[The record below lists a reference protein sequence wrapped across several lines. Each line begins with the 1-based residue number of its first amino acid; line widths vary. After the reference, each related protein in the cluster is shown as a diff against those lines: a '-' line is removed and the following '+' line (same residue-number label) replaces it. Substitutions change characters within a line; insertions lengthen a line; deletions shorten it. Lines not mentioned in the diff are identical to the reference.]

1 MVLYHP
7 GTVIYQL
14 WSQGHAG
21 DGQKVDVTP
30 GRLCFQPHS
39 HIQISTQLSTYGR
52 FQSEVLAFH
61 GHHQNTFWVNGAPWC
76 LVFSHYLNYLYL
88 AG

>member
-7 GTVIYQL
+7 GTVNYQL

-21 DGQKVDVTP
+21 DGQKVDMTP

-39 HIQISTQLSTYGR
+39 QIQISGEFVSS
-52 FQSEVLAFH
+52 QSL
-61 GHHQNTFWVNGAPWC
+61 VNFLW
-76 LVFSHYLNYLYL
+76 
-88 AG
+88 